1 MITPRTLV
9 DRARGFLRSR
19 RNAYRRLFDLE
30 SQDAQIVLADL
41 DRCCRATQT
50 TVTPDDRASLVLEGR
65 REVWLRLQQHLQM
78 DEESLWRLVDGRP
91 TDTTG

>member
-9 DRARGFLRSR
+9 DHARGFLRSR
-19 RNAYRRLFDLE
+19 RSAYRRLFDLE
-30 SQDAQIVLADL
+30 GQDAQIVLADL
-41 DRCCRATQT
+41 AKFCRATQT